1 MDAPTDRARHYAV
14 GLRKRLQKDA
24 LRVAGLRVE
33 MPRYALLEHVH
44 ALLADI
50 EDLPVQHGL
59 KPRTLCSSCL
69 KVKPATLHWTA
80 EALSRPHGD
89 DSPASFAIM
98 CRTCAGC
105 RDKLVAQERMRNK
118 SFATGEA

>member
-1 MDAPTDRARHYAV
+1 MEDPTDRAKHYAV

-24 LRVAGLRVE
+24 FRVAGLRVD
-33 MPRYALLEHVH
+33 MPRYALLEHVN

-50 EDLPVQHGL
+50 ENLPVQHGL

-80 EALSRPHGD
+80 EALSKPVGD
-89 DSPASFAIM
+89 DSPAAFTVM
-98 CRTCAGC
+98 CRTCAAC
-105 RDKLVAQERMRNK
+105 RDKHVARERMK
-118 SFATGEA
+118 FDTSSK